1 MTKITLLAQLLAYL
15 PGEAIRKAAE
25 KAGSNKHNKG
35 IDTWTHLVSM
45 VFCHLSNAGSLR
57 DISNGLRSITGNK
70 NHLGC
75 KLAPSKSSISYIN
88 QHRDYK
94 VFEEFF
100 QLTLQHLGQHVGFER
115 KNLQRLKRKIF
126 LMDATVIPLCS
137 KVFDWA
143 HFRKQKGAVKLH
155 TVLDYDGCLPCYAH
169 ISDGKK
175 HDVTVAKTLR
185 FPRGSVVVCD
195 RGYLDFSWLDNL
207 DSSGVLFVT
216 RAKDNMA
223 YAVTESFDV
232 KAEEGFLSD
241 ENIRLTSAKS
251 ADSYPKE
258 LRRVAYKDPE
268 TGQELVFLTNQKS
281 WTAETVAALYKE
293 RWNIEVFFKHI
304 KTHLRIKTFVGT
316 SENAVRI
323 QLWTALIT
331 ILLLKAMQKIAEYN
345 WHLSNL
351 VTFLRLNLFV
361 KIDLKL
367 YLDKPFEQESLPS
380 ENIQLSLFT

>member
-1 MTKITLLAQLLAYL
+1 
-15 PGEAIRKAAE
+15 
-25 KAGSNKHNKG
+25 
-35 IDTWTHLVSM
+35 
-45 VFCHLSNAGSLR
+45 
-57 DISNGLRSITGNK
+57 
-70 NHLGC
+70 
-75 KLAPSKSSISYIN
+75 
-88 QHRDYK
+88 
-94 VFEEFF
+94 
-100 QLTLQHLGQHVGFER
+100 
-115 KNLQRLKRKIF
+115 
-126 LMDATVIPLCS
+126 
-137 KVFDWA
+137 
-143 HFRKQKGAVKLH
+143 
-155 TVLDYDGCLPCYAH
+155 
-169 ISDGKK
+169 
-175 HDVTVAKTLR
+175 VAKTLR

-216 RAKDNMA
+216 RAKDNMV
-223 YAVTESFDV
+223 YEVTQRYDV
-232 KAEEGFLSD
+232 NTEEGFLSD
-241 ENIRLTSAKS
+241 ENIRLTGARSAN
-251 ADSYPKE
+251 AYPKN

-281 WTAETVAALYKE
+281 WAAETVAALYKE

-331 ILLLKAMQKIAEYN
+331 ILLLKAMQKIAEYK

-351 VTFLRLNLFV
+351 ITFLRMNLFV

-367 YLDKPFEQESLPS
+367 YLDKPFEQESQPT

>member
-1 MTKITLLAQLLAYL
+1 MTKVTLLAQLLAYL
-15 PGEAIRKAAE
+15 PGEEIRKAARE
-25 KAGSNKHNKG
+25 AGSNKHSKG
-35 IDTWTHLVSM
+35 IDAWTHLVSM
-45 VFCHLSNAGSLR
+45 IFCHLSNAGSVR
-57 DISNGLRSITGNK
+57 DISNGLRSMTGNVS
-70 NHLGC
+70 HLGC
-75 KLAPSKSSISYIN
+75 KRAPSKSSVSYIN
-88 QHRDYK
+88 QNRDHK
-94 VFEEFF
+94 VFEQFF

-143 HFRKQKGAVKLH
+143 HFRQHKGAVKLH
-155 TVLDYDGCLPCYAH
+155 TVLDYDGCLPCYAY

-175 HDVTVAKTLR
+175 HEVTVARTLR

-195 RGYLDFSWLDNL
+195 RGYLDFSWLYNL
-207 DSSGVLFVT
+207 DSSDVLFVT

-223 YAVTESFDV
+223 YEVTTTYDV
-232 KAEEGFLSD
+232 DTAAGFLAD
-241 ENIRLTSAKS
+241 ENIRLTGFKS
-251 ADSYPKE
+251 AEAYPKT

-281 WTAETVAALYKE
+281 WTADTVAALYKE
-293 RWNIEVFFKHI
+293 RWNIEVFFKQI
-304 KTHLRIKTFVGT
+304 KSHLRIKTFVGT

-331 ILLLKAMQKIAEYN
+331 ILLLKAMQKIASYK

-351 VTFLRLNLFV
+351 ITFLRMHLFV
-361 KIDLKL
+361 KTGLKQ
-367 YLDKPFEQESLPS
+367 YLDRPFEPESLSS
-380 ENIQLSLFT
+380 EDIQLSLFT